1 MKKMLL
7 SAALVIAAMSANAQ
21 NVFTMDGE
29 TFMTAQGAADPT
41 VATDVAAGTLIV
53 DNDDFTL
60 SIGGADQYKASGAGA
75 NGYEQIS
82 FGGTVMDFSSL
93 SGITGSNNPKGAA
106 GEDPASTFVAPAT
119 GTYYTLK
126 AKKDGIVYVAQKA
139 SSNKAYTVFEEG
151 ECLSY
156 EFAMQLNAGQDP
168 NDNPCEGV
176 LSYTL
181 PANEMG
187 YYEQSNGK
195 ILWPIQYYH
204 SDMDPAVVASA
215 GNGVGVIKFNV
226 YADCNYIFNAVGSK
240 MTLAGVCFSEKPVDV
255 ILVNGEAEDGS
266 ALPNV
271 TLFTSGDPTGITEVV
286 ADKADNAN
294 APAYNIAG
302 QRVSKNAKGLVII
315 NGKKYINK

>member
-1 MKKMLL
+1 MLL

-41 VATDVAAGTLIV
+41 VATDVAAGTLIE

-119 GTYYTLK
+119 GTYYTLF
-126 AKKDGIVYVAQKA
+126 AKKDGVVYVAQKA

-151 ECLSY
+151 SCLSY

-176 LSYTL
+176 LYYEL
-181 PANEMG
+181 PATEEG
-187 YYEQSNGK
+187 YYDQSNGK
-195 ILWPIQYYH
+195 ILWPIQIYH
-204 SDMDPAVVASA
+204 NSDAAVSA

-226 YADCNYIFNAVGSK
+226 YADCTYIFNAVGSK
-240 MTLAGVCFSEKPVDV
+240 MTLAGVCFSETPVDV
-255 ILVNGEAEDGS
+255 TLVNGTDDEGN
-266 ALPNV
+266 ALPDV
-271 TLFTSGDPTGITEVV
+271 QLMSGEGGGAGIEGVVVDEVNN
-286 ADKADNAN
+286 AD

-302 QRVSKNAKGLVII
+302 QRVNKNAKGIVII

>member
-1 MKKMLL
+1 ME
-7 SAALVIAAMSANAQ
+7 SGDAAV
-21 NVFTMDGE
+21 
-29 TFMTAQGAADPT
+29 
-41 VATDVAAGTLIV
+41 
-53 DNDDFTL
+53 
-60 SIGGADQYKASGAGA
+60 
-75 NGYEQIS
+75 
-82 FGGTVMDFSSL
+82 
-93 SGITGSNNPKGAA
+93 
-106 GEDPASTFVAPAT
+106 
-119 GTYYTLK
+119 
-126 AKKDGIVYVAQKA
+126 
-139 SSNKAYTVFEEG
+139 
-151 ECLSY
+151 
-156 EFAMQLNAGQDP
+156 
-168 NDNPCEGV
+168 
-176 LSYTL
+176 
-181 PANEMG
+181 
-187 YYEQSNGK
+187 
-195 ILWPIQYYH
+195 
-204 SDMDPAVVASA
+204 SA